1 MHMKIEQQGRGAVRR
16 VMIAI
21 TGRPAWTNAKGRA
34 ETAVVEETKHFR
46 QSPLFGVS
54 TSPYVQFLC

>member
-16 VMIAI
+16 VTIAI

-34 ETAVVEETKHFR
+34 ETEVVEETKHFR

-54 TSPYVQFLC
+54 TSRYVQFLC